1 MDKVEKMFIIK
12 WRNKYSGETVY
23 VEKINKKWGYFE
35 NTFDKKSAGL
45 FKNKSAASRALN
57 WLISSD
63 EGKNN
68 TFEVV
73 PVSI

>member
-1 MDKVEKMFIIK
+1 MENMFIIK
-12 WRNKYSGETVY
+12 WENKYSKETGY
-23 VEKINKKWGYFE
+23 VEKINRKWGYFE

-68 TFEVV
+68 TFEVE